1 MVKFPNGKSTM
12 IHKTVGDARHRTILR
27 AIIRRNGLT
36 FPLDGEEV
44 GGGSGAEIGVEMLT
58 VNDEYVYADYI
69 KNGSPAGPE
78 IRASVRG
85 AVDKLGELNVTVPE
99 VAKLLNRA
107 GDQGTVARTLYQL
120 GYRVALSSTKTRRRW
135 INPDRLRELGLID
148 GAPAVTE
155 DEIASMEGMLAQE
168 AAEYPE
174 LARAAEAA
182 SLQEQV
188 LQEEAAASV
197 ALDGETFSVDPV
209 PADGAAPED
218 RAEEAVAA
226 DVAEAEPAPTADIDE
241 RTISVEYGIRFP
253 DGHEKWH
260 HPTKSSRDFPRTKEE
275 RAEYREAYAL
285 QLEAIHFP
293 RDFAAEL
300 HFVQRRIVRLPVE
313 VIED

>member
-44 GGGSGAEIGVEMLT
+44 SGGSGAEIGVEMLT
-58 VNDEYVYADYI
+58 VNEEYTYADYI

-78 IRASVRG
+78 IRDSVRG

-120 GYRVALSSTKTRRRW
+120 GYRVAASSTKTRRRW
-135 INPDRLRELGLID
+135 INTDRLRELGLLD
-148 GAPAVTE
+148 GAPTVTE

-168 AAEYPE
+168 AA
-174 LARAAEAA
+174 
-182 SLQEQV
+182 
-188 LQEEAAASV
+188 ASV
-197 ALDGETFSVDPV
+197 ALDGETFSVD
-209 PADGAAPED
+209 AAPEEMPDDLSYEEMYQGD
-218 RAEEAVAA
+218 RTEQVAEEAVAA
-226 DVAEAEPAPTADIDE
+226 DVAEAEPASTTDLDE

-293 RDFAAEL
+293 RDFANEL